1 MAFQVVKELIFRADL
16 LEYIQAWRP
25 SSVSL
30 QQGIL
35 VLARYIQSFEHQELG
50 GVILAEDL
58 IVSSGLVS
66 ESAQLPK
73 EADLVVEE
81 ASAVL
86 GLELVSGDLGVE
98 LLGKLTISVG
108 ELALRAV
115 FAHADIHPVFAKL
128 SLVLVFILSFS
139 T

>member
-1 MAFQVVKELIFRADL
+1 M
-16 LEYIQAWRP
+16 
-25 SSVSL
+25 
-30 QQGIL
+30 
-35 VLARYIQSFEHQELG
+35 ARYIQSLEHQELR

-66 ESAQLPK
+66 ESAQLSK

-98 LLGKLTISVG
+98 LFGKLTISVG

-115 FAHADIHPVFAKL
+115 FAHSDIHPILAKL
-128 SLVLVFILSFS
+128 SLVLVFILSLC